1 MQFELMSSGSQAGRK
16 PLGEGKGAL
25 SDEHKSYSVF
35 DQEDR
40 PASLKDVLDVA
51 EKKKQICIERR
62 LKFKKN
68 EKQIV
73 IRDLLDRVIG
83 WVNRFKEVGGGDA
96 DLGSTVLP
104 WSGIYVLLQVR
115 ILGLTTVMRVSD
127 YCYLASYQRRA
138 NI

>member
-1 MQFELMSSGSQAGRK
+1 
-16 PLGEGKGAL
+16 L
-25 SDEHKSYSVF
+25 SDEYTSYSVF

-68 EKQIV
+68 EKEIV

-96 DLGSTVLP
+96 DLGSAVLP
-104 WSGIYVLLQVR
+104 WTGIYVLLQVR
-115 ILGLTTVMRVSD
+115 IFEPTTVMRVSD
-127 YCYLASYQRRA
+127 RCYLASYQRRA
-138 NI
+138 NIWDFC

>member
-1 MQFELMSSGSQAGRK
+1 MVVKSYDFPVKARSPLSFGICHVYAVRADVFGISGRQKASA
-16 PLGEGKGAL
+16 EGKGTL

-104 WSGIYVLLQVR
+104 WTGI
-115 ILGLTTVMRVSD
+115 
-127 YCYLASYQRRA
+127 
-138 NI
+138 